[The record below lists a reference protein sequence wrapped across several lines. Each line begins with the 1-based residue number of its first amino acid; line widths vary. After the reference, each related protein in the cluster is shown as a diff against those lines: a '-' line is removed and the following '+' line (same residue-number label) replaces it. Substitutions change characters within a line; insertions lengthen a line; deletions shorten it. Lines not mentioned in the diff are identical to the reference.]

1 MFLTIIKSSAKEL
14 KIAGTKSTMGRL
26 VCNVA
31 FSVLFCAWITFP
43 PGTSAQTANGSPDI
57 DALKAAAR
65 QEAAKILK
73 EAEARFKEDPKN
85 PEHIW
90 QLGRACFDLAE
101 FPKDKREQADLAERG
116 ISLCKDA
123 VALVPTNAAAQ
134 YYLGLNYGQL
144 SRTKGIGALR
154 IVSPMQKAFE
164 LCITLDETY
173 DNAGPHRNLG
183 YLFRDA
189 PSWAGIGDR
198 VKARYHLERAVKL
211 APNHV
216 ENHLALL
223 EGRIKWGE
231 KDKGKAELTRIRE
244 LWPEAKTKAVTPA
257 QKVAWA
263 EWEELLQRLSNK
275 LR

>member
-1 MFLTIIKSSAKEL
+1 MFLTIIKSPTTRL
-14 KIAGTKSTMGRL
+14 KIAGAKSITGRL

-31 FSVLFCAWITFP
+31 FSLLCLASLAVARAW
-43 PGTSAQTANGSPDI
+43 GEQSSAFSADPAT
-57 DALKAAAR
+57 LKATAR
-65 QEAAKILK
+65 AEAAKAL
-73 EAEARFKEDPKN
+73 ENAEARYKTDPGIPDN
-85 PEHIW
+85 LW

-101 FPKDKREQADLAERG
+101 FPRDKKEQAELAERG
-116 ISLCKDA
+116 IELCKKA
-123 VALVPTNAAAQ
+123 TALAPTNAAAY

-154 IVSPMQKAFE
+154 IVGPMQKAFE
-164 LCITLDETY
+164 VCITLDETF

-189 PSWAGIGDR
+189 PGWAGIGDR
-198 VKARYHLERAVKL
+198 AKARHHLERAVKL
-211 APNHV
+211 APEHL

-231 KDKGKAELTRIRE
+231 KEKARAELAHIRK
-244 LWPEAKTKAVTPA
+244 LWPAAKAKAVTA
-257 QKVAWA
+257 SQKVAWA
-263 EWEELLQRLSNK
+263 EWEELLEKLAAK

>member
-1 MFLTIIKSSAKEL
+1 MFLTIIKSPAARL
-14 KIAGTKSTMGRL
+14 KIAGAKSTMGQF

-31 FSVLFCAWITFP
+31 FSLQCFSWITFP
-43 PGTSAQTANGSPDI
+43 ASSGAQPSSGPTGI
-57 DALKAAAR
+57 DALRAAAR
-65 QEAAKILK
+65 
-73 EAEARFKEDPKN
+73 AEAVKALETAEASYDQDRKN
-85 PEHIW
+85 PENVW
-90 QLGRACFDLAE
+90 RLGRACFDLSE
-101 FPKDKREQADLAERG
+101 LPKDKREQADLAERG
-116 ISLCKDA
+116 INLCKDA
-123 VALVPTNAAAQ
+123 VALAPTNAAAH

-154 IVSPMQKAFE
+154 IVGPMQKAFE
-164 LCITLDETY
+164 TCITLDETY

-189 PSWAGIGDR
+189 PTWAGIGDR
-198 VKARYHLERAVKL
+198 TKARVHLERAVKL
-211 APNHV
+211 APLHP
-216 ENHLALL
+216 ENHLALI

-231 KDKGKAELTRIRE
+231 KDKAKAELTRLRE

-263 EWEELLQRLSNK
+263 DWEELLQTLANK